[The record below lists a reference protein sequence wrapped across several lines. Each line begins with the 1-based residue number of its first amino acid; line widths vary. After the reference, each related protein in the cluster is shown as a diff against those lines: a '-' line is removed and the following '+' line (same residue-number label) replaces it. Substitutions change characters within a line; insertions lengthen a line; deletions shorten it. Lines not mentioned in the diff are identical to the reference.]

1 MDLLI
6 SHGSEVS
13 SEDLME
19 RYVSAVDFQSN
30 SFKKLIQVI
39 HFYRTAL
46 HYAAFYGF
54 SDIAETLI
62 SSSTSTSALID
73 EKDLDGK

>member
-1 MDLLI
+1 M
-6 SHGSEVS
+6 
-13 SEDLME
+13 
-19 RYVSAVDFQSN
+19 
-30 SFKKLIQVI
+30 I